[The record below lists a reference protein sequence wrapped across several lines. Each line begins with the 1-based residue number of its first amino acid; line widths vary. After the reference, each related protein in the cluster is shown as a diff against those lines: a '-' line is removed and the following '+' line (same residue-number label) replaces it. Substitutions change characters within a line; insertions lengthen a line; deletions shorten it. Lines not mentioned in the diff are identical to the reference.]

1 MIAPVLEAVE
11 FDDGWPV
18 AELDHLQATIAQRL
32 RGAGV
37 SLSDA
42 DIASLADE
50 VLADAIRICLAWME
64 RG

>member
-1 MIAPVLEAVE
+1 MIAPALETAV

-18 AELDHLQATIAQRL
+18 AELDHLQAAIAQRL

-37 SLSDA
+37 SLPDA
-42 DIASLADE
+42 EVAALADE
-50 VLADAIRICLAWME
+50 VLTDAVRICLAWIE